1 MYAHDWP
8 TSYKDAPKAAGL
20 VLSANVF
27 GNTSLISEVLLL
39 LLNPWN
45 WGMVVAVVKVL
56 LFTVSNTLGFVANV
70 LGPVDS

>member
-1 MYAHDWP
+1 MCSSD
-8 TSYKDAPKAAGL
+8 L
-20 VLSANVF
+20 E
-27 GNTSLISEVLLL
+27 ILLL

-70 LGPVDS
+70 LGLVDS